1 MRFRDK
7 ANIESGKTPTY
18 VLLSTT
24 NIAPWLKYDA
34 KATRSEK
41 IGYLSRD
48 SSLFYRTGWIFIL
61 FAPVKSVYK
70 SRTDSK
76 EHFVLSKLLLF
87 RLKNFMSIF
96 KRKEF
101 RETDFQ
107 RDRDFF
113 QIHDRNVALSAFD
126 RCDVCSVQ
134 FAKIRQR
141 FLWKSHSFPQLSDSF
156 PDLFFNHSYH
166 LTKIIKKMWLFSQLT
181 MSHTW

>member
-1 MRFRDK
+1 MRFRDES
-7 ANIESGKTPTY
+7 NVESGKTPTY

-24 NIAPWLKYDA
+24 NVAPWSKYDA
-34 KATRSEK
+34 KAIRSEK
-41 IGYLSRD
+41 IKYLSKD
-48 SSLFYRTGWIFIL
+48 SSIFYRTGWIFIL
-61 FAPVKSVYK
+61 FAPVKSFYK
-70 SRTDSK
+70 SWTDSK

-101 RETDFQ
+101 
-107 RDRDFF
+107 
-113 QIHDRNVALSAFD
+113 
-126 RCDVCSVQ
+126 
-134 FAKIRQR
+134 AKIRQR
-141 FLWKSHSFPQLSDSF
+141 FLWKSHSLPQLSDSF